1 MEYPEHIKNEYKN
14 ARVNIFTA
22 IELVDFKIK
31 YGLGTEDV
39 IMLPMDGVA
48 VKMLL
53 EDCKK
58 RYNYEQHKVVCKN
71 CGKEFTAYMRT
82 DTYYCDGPAPQDT
95 TKTCKQYGALKTWK
109 DKIKDE
115 SVWNCWYRRVYQS
128 LQVKAKRNP
137 DKPQLRKNY
146 DNFRML
152 AKEWKKAVKDGT
164 KTEEEFINWLQEC
177 RKMEVIE

>member
-95 TKTCKQYGALKTWK
+95 TKTCKQYGALKAWEA
-109 DKIKDE
+109 KIKNE

-128 LQVKAKRNP
+128 FQVKAKRNP
-137 DKPQLRKNY
+137 DDLQHKKNY